1 MKQTFEEYSL
11 QLSGRAERLA
21 QEIEMRD
28 RYEHLR
34 VFIFGRSVSHPE
46 DTRRRLWL
54 RIRWLLLG
62 MSLGAALAAGFMQA
76 LGSGR

>member
-21 QEIEMRD
+21 QETEMRD

-34 VFIFGRSVSHPE
+34 AFNFGRSVQRLE
-46 DTRRRLWL
+46 EGRRRLWL
-54 RIRWLLLG
+54 RTRWLLLG
-62 MSLGAALAAGFMQA
+62 VVLGALLAVGYVQV
-76 LGSGR
+76 LGGGR